1 MANSKKNATEE
12 VTKFEPEMKQKCPDD
27 AEEFGDY
34 YFEEDQEEKLIDS
47 GNEVMENDGSNFTQ
61 KVNRFHSILEELIQ
75 NSRYSNTYNT
85 YNKIRTT
92 RTIKKVEIGI
102 AIGTSPIFNVFFAYF
117 ENFCSFFP
125 GAVGK

>member
-1 MANSKKNATEE
+1 MANSKKNATEK
-12 VTKFEPEMKQKCPDD
+12 VTKLEPEMKQKCPDD

-92 RTIKKVEIGI
+92 RTIKNVEIGI
-102 AIGTSPIFNVFFAYF
+102 AIGTSPIFNVFFCLF
-117 ENFCSFFP
+117 
-125 GAVGK
+125 